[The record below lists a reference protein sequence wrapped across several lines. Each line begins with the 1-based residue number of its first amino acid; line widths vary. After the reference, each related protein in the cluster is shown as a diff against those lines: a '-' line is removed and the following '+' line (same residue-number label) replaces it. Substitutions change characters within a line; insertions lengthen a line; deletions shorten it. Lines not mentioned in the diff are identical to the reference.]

1 MSILTR
7 LAVPLGFAA
16 FVLSSLLISAPVYAD
31 SDQEPPT
38 ASSGEVVER
47 DVPALRN
54 KIYRQL
60 SKAQDD
66 LNKKKLD
73 KAEKRLN
80 KLLAR
85 DDLNKYELA
94 NVYFTL
100 QFLYYSKRTTQLQSS
115 GTRRLLNKVLQSLSN
130 LR

>member
-1 MSILTR
+1 MNLLSR
-7 LAVPLGFAA
+7 LAAPLGFAA
-16 FVLSSLLISAPVYAD
+16 FVLSSLLISAPVSAD

-54 KIYRQL
+54 KTFREL
-60 SKAQDD
+60 SKAQGE
-66 LNKKKLD
+66 LEKKKFD
-73 KAEKRLN
+73 KGVKRIN

-94 NVYFTL
+94 KWNSIG
-100 QFLYYSKRTTQLQSS
+100 FLGCWRYDKRRRFPIESCYY
-115 GTRRLLNKVLQSLSN
+115 
-130 LR
+130 